1 MHTSG
6 NDGVYKVDVKS
17 DVGIPAKD
25 CLAQSGND
33 MCEYLQK
40 IDLQKNSMGW
50 LRPYLLSM
58 GGSLQLLGSVVF
70 GKPEALKQV
79 KLGDRQRILMAMDL
93 LAGCLAYAVS
103 SVQGTYSEATRRNFL
118 LTHGRKFISSTRAK
132 RLYRSGQADER
143 MNAYHEAVVT
153 TAP

>member
-1 MHTSG
+1 MG
-6 NDGVYKVDVKS
+6 GRA
-17 DVGIPAKD
+17 VGRTK
-25 CLAQSGND
+25 G
-33 MCEYLQK
+33 EFLQK

-70 GKPEALKQV
+70 GKPEALKSV

-93 LAGCLAYAVS
+93 LSGCLAYAVS
-103 SVQGTYSEATRRNFL
+103 SVQGSYSESMRRNFL

-132 RLYRSGQADER
+132 RLYRCGQADDR
-143 MNAYHEAVVT
+143 MNACPDSVNVT
-153 TAP
+153 D